1 MLENEADADFI
12 EQWLKERGI
21 SEVEGIVP
29 DMAGVARGKFV
40 PAKKFRREGL
50 KLPES
55 VFIQTVTGE
64 FSDTDLV
71 DEVDRD
77 MILRPDASTIRMVPW
92 ASERTALVIHD
103 CFTQDGDPID
113 ISPRYVLRRVLD
125 LYKAEG
131 LRPVLAPEVE
141 FFLVKPNIDPD
152 IPLEPPVGRS
162 GRQETVRQAFSI
174 DAINEFDPLIDD
186 IYDFCEAQEIIVDNL
201 IHESGAA
208 QLEINF
214 MHGDPL
220 DLADQVFLFK
230 RIVREAAMR
239 RNIYSTFM
247 AKPMKNE
254 PGSALHMHVSVVD
267 EKTGKNIFADENG
280 EDSAVFRSYIAGL
293 QRYIPEAT
301 MLFAPY
307 VNSYRRFMGMLSS
320 PINVQWGYDNRT
332 VGLRVPRSSPEN
344 RRVENRVPGADAN
357 PYLAFAATLAAGYLG
372 MKQHLSPSEPVEGS
386 AYNLPHSLPREVSEA
401 AALLR
406 GSAGMREMLGDRFI
420 DVYCEMK
427 EEEYQEFFQVISAW
441 EREYLLLNV

>member
-141 FFLVKPNIDPD
+141 FFLVKPNTDPD

-214 MHGDPL
+214 LHGDPL

-254 PGSALHMHVSVVD
+254 PGSALHMHVSVID
-267 EKTGKNIFADENG
+267 EKTGKNIFTDEQG
-280 EDSAVFRSYIAGL
+280 EDSAAFRSYIAGL

-307 VNSYRRFMGMLSS
+307 VNSYRRFMSMLSS

-332 VGLRVPRSSPEN
+332 VGLRVPRSEPEA

>member
-1 MLENEADADFI
+1 MLENNEDSDYI
-12 EQWLKERGI
+12 EEWLKERGI

-40 PAKKFRREGL
+40 PANKFRREGL

-55 VFIQTVTGE
+55 VLIQTVTGE
-64 FSDTDLV
+64 CSDTDQV

-131 LRPVLAPEVE
+131 WQPVLAPEVE
-141 FFLVKPNIDPD
+141 FFLVKPNTDPD

-186 IYDFCEAQEIIVDNL
+186 IYDFCEAQDIVVDNL
-201 IHESGAA
+201 VHEAGAA

-214 MHGDPL
+214 LHGDPL

-230 RIVREAAMR
+230 RLVREAAMR
-239 RNIYSTFM
+239 RNIYATFM
-247 AKPMKNE
+247 AKPMENE
-254 PGSALHMHVSVVD
+254 PGSAMHMHVSVVD
-267 EKTGKNIFADENG
+267 EKTGKNIFTDAKG
-280 EDSAVFRSYIAGL
+280 EDSQAFLSYIAGL

-307 VNSYRRFMGMLSS
+307 VNSYRRFMGRLSS

-332 VGLRVPRSSPEN
+332 VGLRVPRSDTEA

-372 MKQHLSPSEPVEGS
+372 MKQKMSPGKQIVGS
-386 AYNLPHSLPREVSEA
+386 AYELPHSLPREVSQA
-401 AALLR
+401 VGMLR
-406 GSAGMREMLGDRFI
+406 ASDGMRQMLGDRFI
-420 DVYCEMK
+420 NVYCEMK
-427 EEEYQEFFQVISAW
+427 EEEYTEFFRVISAW

>member
-1 MLENEADADFI
+1 MLENEEDSDFI
-12 EQWLKERGI
+12 EEWLKERGI

-55 VFIQTVTGE
+55 VFIQAVTGE
-64 FSDTDLV
+64 FSKSDQV
-71 DEVDRD
+71 DEVDHD

-92 ASERTALVIHD
+92 ASERTATVIHD

-131 LRPVLAPEVE
+131 WQPVLAPEVE
-141 FFLVKPNIDPD
+141 FFLVKPNTDPD

-201 IHESGAA
+201 VHESGAA

-214 MHGDPL
+214 LHGDPL
-220 DLADQVFLFK
+220 NLADQVFLFK
-230 RIVREAAMR
+230 RLVREAAMR
-239 RNIYSTFM
+239 RNIYATFM
-247 AKPMKNE
+247 AKPMENE
-254 PGSALHMHVSVVD
+254 PGSAMHMHVSVVD
-267 EKTGKNIFADENG
+267 EKTGKNIFTDAKG
-280 EDSAVFRSYIAGL
+280 EDSQAFMSYIAGL

-307 VNSYRRFMGMLSS
+307 VNSYRRFMGRLSS

-332 VGLRVPRSSPEN
+332 VGLRVPRSDPEA

-357 PYLAFAATLAAGYLG
+357 PYLAFAATLASGYLG
-372 MKQHLSPSEPVEGS
+372 MKQKLSPGEQVIGS
-386 AYNLPHSLPREVSEA
+386 AYELPHSLPREVSQA
-401 AALLR
+401 VGMLR
-406 GSAGMREMLGDRFI
+406 ASEGMRQMLGDRFI
-420 DVYCEMK
+420 NVYCEMK
-427 EEEYQEFFQVISAW
+427 EEEYTEFFRVISAW

>member
-1 MLENEADADFI
+1 MSEIISNQDDYI
-12 EQWLKERGI
+12 EEWLKERGI

-55 VFIQTVTGE
+55 LFIQTVTGTYC
-64 FSDTDLV
+64 DTDLV
-71 DEVDRD
+71 EDADRD

-92 ASERTALVIHD
+92 ATERTALVIHD
-103 CFTQDGDPID
+103 CYNKHGAPVD
-113 ISPRYVLRRVLD
+113 ISPRHVLRRVME

-131 LRPVLAPEVE
+131 WTPVMAPEVE
-141 FFLVKPNIDPD
+141 FYLVKPNLDAD
-152 IPLEPPVGRS
+152 LPLEPPVGRS
-162 GRQETVRQAFSI
+162 GRQENVRQAFSI

-186 IYDFCEAQEIIVDNL
+186 IYDFCEEQEIIVDNL
-201 IHESGAA
+201 IHEAGAA

-214 MHGDPL
+214 LHGDPL

-247 AKPMKNE
+247 AKPMQHE

-267 EKTGKNIFADENG
+267 NDGKNIFTDAQG
-280 EDSAVFRSYIAGL
+280 KDSATFRSFVAGL
-293 QRYIPEAT
+293 QRYIPEAL
-301 MLFAPY
+301 MIFAPY
-307 VNSYRRFMGMLSS
+307 VNSYRRFSRHLSA

-332 VGLRVPRSSPEN
+332 VGLRVPNSEPEA

-372 MKQHLSPSEPVEGS
+372 IKQGLVPSDPIEGS
-386 AYNLPHSLPREVSEA
+386 AYDLPFTLPREVASAVEA
-401 AALLR
+401 LR
-406 GSAGMREMLGDRFI
+406 TSDGMRQMLGDRFI
-420 DVYCEMK
+420 EVYCAIK
-427 EEEYQEFFQVISAW
+427 NEEYKAFFEVISAW

>member
-1 MLENEADADFI
+1 MENSEDSDYI
-12 EQWLKERGI
+12 EEWLKERGI

-40 PAKKFRREGL
+40 PANKFRREGL

-55 VFIQTVTGE
+55 VLIQTVTGE
-64 FSDTDLV
+64 CSDTDQV

-131 LRPVLAPEVE
+131 WQPVLAPEVE
-141 FFLVKPNIDPD
+141 FFLVKPNTDPD

-186 IYDFCEAQEIIVDNL
+186 IYDFCEAQDIVVDNL
-201 IHESGAA
+201 VHEAGAA

-214 MHGDPL
+214 LHGDPL

-230 RIVREAAMR
+230 RLVREAAMR
-239 RNIYSTFM
+239 RNIYATFM
-247 AKPMKNE
+247 AKPMENE
-254 PGSALHMHVSVVD
+254 PGSAMHMHVSVVD
-267 EKTGKNIFADENG
+267 EKTGKNIFTDAKG
-280 EDSAVFRSYIAGL
+280 EDSQAFLSYIAGL

-307 VNSYRRFMGMLSS
+307 VNSYRRFMGRLSS

-332 VGLRVPRSSPEN
+332 VGLRVPRSDTEA

-372 MKQHLSPSEPVEGS
+372 MKQKMSPGKQIVGS
-386 AYNLPHSLPREVSEA
+386 AYELPHSLPREVSQA
-401 AALLR
+401 VGMLR
-406 GSAGMREMLGDRFI
+406 ASDGMRQMLGDRFI
-420 DVYCEMK
+420 NVYCEMK
-427 EEEYQEFFQVISAW
+427 EEEYTEFFRVISAW

>member
-1 MLENEADADFI
+1 MSEILNQDDYL

-21 SEVEGIVP
+21 SEVEGVVP

-55 VFIQTVTGE
+55 LFIQTVTGTYC
-64 FSDTDLV
+64 DTELV
-71 DEVDRD
+71 ESADRD
-77 MILRPDASTIRMVPW
+77 MILRPDANTIRMVPW

-103 CFTQDGDPID
+103 CFHQKGDPVD
-113 ISPRYVLRRVLD
+113 ISPRYVLRKVMD

-131 LRPVLAPEVE
+131 WTPVMAPEVE
-141 FFLVKPNIDPD
+141 FYLVKPNIDPD
-152 IPLEPPVGRS
+152 LPLEPPVGRS
-162 GRQETVRQAFSI
+162 GRQEKVRQAFSI

-186 IYDFCEAQEIIVDNL
+186 IYEYCEQQEIIVDNL
-201 IHESGAA
+201 IHEAGAA

-214 MHGDPL
+214 LHGDPL

-247 AKPMKNE
+247 AKPMQHE

-267 EKTGKNIFADENG
+267 REGKNIFTDSKG
-280 EDSAVFRSYIAGL
+280 EDSDTFRAFIAGL
-293 QRYIPEAT
+293 QRYIPEAL
-301 MLFAPY
+301 MIFAPY
-307 VNSYRRFMGMLSS
+307 VNSYRRFSRYLSA

-332 VGLRVPRSSPEN
+332 VGLRVPSSEPEA

-372 MKQHLSPSEPVEGS
+372 IKEKLVPTEPVLGS
-386 AYNLPHSLPREVSEA
+386 AYDLPFSLPREVSS
-401 AALLR
+401 ALESLR
-406 GSAGMREMLGDRFI
+406 NSAGMRRMLGDRFV
-420 DVYCEMK
+420 DVYCTIK
-427 EEEYQEFFQVISAW
+427 DEEYKAFFEVISAW